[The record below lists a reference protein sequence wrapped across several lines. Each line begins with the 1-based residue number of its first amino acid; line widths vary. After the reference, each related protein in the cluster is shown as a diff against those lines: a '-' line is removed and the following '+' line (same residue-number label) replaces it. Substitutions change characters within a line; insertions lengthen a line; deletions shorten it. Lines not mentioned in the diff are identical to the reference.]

1 MRKFLL
7 SLIFCCS
14 ICSCVFAANVSVQL
28 NGEIINFTDENGASV
43 DAQIV
48 NSRTMVPMRKIF
60 ELLGAEI
67 TWYGDTST
75 VVAQK
80 NDIEIKLQ
88 INNENAEVKKN
99 GETKNIKLDSKPIIV
114 ENRTLVPLRFISESL
129 GKDVYFDSK
138 TTTAIIIDYDYFEN
152 RLKEKSP
159 IFYES
164 IKKMPTSTSQIS
176 VTKEYIDLK
185 NQSLNTVSKVNANI
199 TKKSNNNEIVNLNF
213 SGTSELFKD
222 IVNEG
227 WGNVNLELRYDDKN
241 VYYYINES
249 DPLKKMITTSEN
261 SYEELNLIG
270 TANTSFS
277 DAMKKIL
284 SIDEKN
290 VNVNTFTRIKSEYD
304 NFLNLFTFTNSSS
317 STTGSSKSINFSNSN
332 NSYFDYTMFDNVI
345 IENEFSRVYNVIN
358 KLIFNY
364 DVTLNELL
372 YDTSSIVANINVT
385 KSEKEYETLIRIE
398 TQNEYDEK
406 IIYSVEI
413 INN

>member
-14 ICSCVFAANVSVQL
+14 ICSYAFAANVSVQL
-28 NGEIINFTDENGASV
+28 NGEIINFTDENGARV

-60 ELLGAEI
+60 ELLGAKI

-80 NDIEIKLQ
+80 DDIEIKLQ

-159 IFYES
+159 ILYES

-176 VTKEYIDLK
+176 ISKEYIDLK
-185 NQSLNTVSKVNANI
+185 NPALNTISKVNANI

-385 KSEKEYETLIRIE
+385 KSGKEYKTLIRIE